1 MKCVLYLLLS
11 PPIFQDLHLVLLW
24 MIVCSSDYKCI
35 YCNPSSIKSN
45 MHPSK
50 NHIPFIIF
58 HWKPTRPWLFKPFV
72 LFMMSPCFILGPSK
86 LSLLLKLDMLRVAA
100 IWLTFELKTTHTIY
114 VMFSNLSLPFI
125 LLITSSNQITR
136 AMV

>member
-1 MKCVLYLLLS
+1 MKSVLYLLLS

-35 YCNPSSIKSN
+35 YSKPSSIKSN

-50 NHIPFIIF
+50 NHIPFIIC

-86 LSLLLKLDMLRVAA
+86 LSLLLKLDMFRVAT
-100 IWLTFELKTTHTIY
+100 IWLTLELKTTHTIY
-114 VMFSNLSLPFI
+114 AMFSNLSLPFI
-125 LLITSSNQITR
+125 LLLTSSKQSTR
-136 AMV
+136 AMF